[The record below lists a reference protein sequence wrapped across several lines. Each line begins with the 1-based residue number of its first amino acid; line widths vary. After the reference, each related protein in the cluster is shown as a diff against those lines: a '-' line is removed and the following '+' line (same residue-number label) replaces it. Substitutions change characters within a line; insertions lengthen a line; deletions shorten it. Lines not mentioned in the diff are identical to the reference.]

1 MEIISKEFI
10 RPSSPTPFEKKD
22 HKLSLL
28 DQFSS
33 HYFIPFL
40 FFYPKQSPHSKDVNF
55 DDPSKTTLYLK
66 QSLSESLTKFY
77 PLAGKLNPNRR
88 AVSCDDSGVLFVEAK
103 FDASLSQAVQAG
115 PCESF
120 SQYLPFEPV
129 IGGRDDKLLPSHPKE
144 QIVFAV
150 QITWFR
156 CGGNAIGVC
165 MSHKVADFSS
175 LVMFLDSWS
184 ALNRGE
190 TVGSVPNFDLGRKI
204 FPPLDRDVGLPN
216 LVRLEE
222 DRKVGL
228 KRIVFGKEKLLELK
242 KLATSSHSPAS
253 SPVVND
259 PTRVEVVTA
268 FLWKHFINVERAK
281 NQGGCAKQIMFNM
294 WHAVNLRSRMS
305 KLAASSIS
313 CNGGGGDDDDDS
325 INDRGEFPFG
335 NFAISTKASFISN
348 ENDEAGAK
356 DFGDLVRLTSDA
368 FKIVNED
375 FVLNCAVPLLKTLD
389 DNRITEIL
397 WPPTMM
403 MSHSMFT
410 SWCRFPLYEMDF
422 GWGKP
427 TAVGVAGQQN
437 RNVVFLMDTND
448 GEGIEAWMAIP
459 EDDELTLLPDDLLSD
474 SPPIDLFSSAS

>member
-1 MEIISKEFI
+1 MEIISKELI
-10 RPSSPTPFEKKD
+10 RPSSPTPLEKKD

-33 HYFIPFL
+33 HYFIPIL
-40 FFYPKQSPHSKDVNF
+40 FFYQKQSPHSKDVNV
-55 DDPSKTTLYLK
+55 DDPSKTTLHLK
-66 QSLSESLTKFY
+66 LSLSESLTKFY
-77 PLAGKLNPNRR
+77 PLEGKLNPNRR
-88 AVSCDDSGVLFVEAK
+88 AVSCDDSGALFVEPK

-129 IGGRDDKLLPSHPKE
+129 IGGRDDKLLPSNPKE
-144 QIVFAV
+144 QTVFAV

-190 TVGSVPNFDLGRKI
+190 TVGSVPNFDLGRQI

-228 KRIVFGKEKLLELK
+228 KRIVFGKEKLLGLK

-253 SPVVND
+253 SPVVKD
-259 PTRVEVVTA
+259 PTRMEVVTA

-281 NQGGCAKQIMFNM
+281 NQGGCAKEIMFNM
-294 WHAVNLRSRMS
+294 WHAVNLRTI
-305 KLAASSIS
+305 A
-313 CNGGGGDDDDDS
+313 
-325 INDRGEFPFG
+325 
-335 NFAISTKASFISN
+335 TKASFISN

-375 FVLNCAVPLLKTLD
+375 FVLNCA
-389 DNRITEIL
+389 
-397 WPPTMM
+397 
-403 MSHSMFT
+403 
-410 SWCRFPLYEMDF
+410 
-422 GWGKP
+422 
-427 TAVGVAGQQN
+427 
-437 RNVVFLMDTND
+437 
-448 GEGIEAWMAIP
+448 IP
-459 EDDELTLLPDDLLSD
+459 
-474 SPPIDLFSSAS
+474 FV